1 MPERSAYESLPST
14 SLDAQ
19 PGTCTRCGHVA
30 GAEAKECPR
39 CGGAL
44 ASPIAAAPPAAPEA
58 RSYVEQT
65 IACTP
70 AELEAV
76 ARREAVDGWQLVDT
90 TVDESRPDRILANF
104 RRLAST
110 QEAAQSERKRAASA
124 PVSAPVAGTSTSS
137 DARTARKQKRADDR
151 ARRRQARP
159 STARPAGQ
167 FRPTAPARKPASAS
181 ESAQADGTYR
191 HEVYLAVLAASVAMA
206 VSWIGWPGI
215 FLLFAVPSAAKR
227 IARLSNAQLVVLGA
241 LALGLVSGMNEV
253 GFFVAL
259 WALPGVIKSTIGDER

>member
-1 MPERSAYESLPST
+1 MPEGSAYQSLPST

-30 GAEAKECPR
+30 GAQAEVCPR

-44 ASPIAAAPPAAPEA
+44 ASPAPAAPAAPEA

-65 IACTP
+65 IGCTP
-70 AELEAV
+70 AELETI

-90 TVDESRPDRILANF
+90 TVDEAQPDRILANF
-104 RRLAST
+104 RRPVST
-110 QEAAQSERKRAASA
+110 QEAARSERKRAASA
-124 PVSAPVAGTSTSS
+124 PVSAPVAGTSS
-137 DARTARKQKRADDR
+137 ARDVRSARKQQRADDR

-159 STARPAGQ
+159 SKARPAGES
-167 FRPTAPARKPASAS
+167 RPAAPARKPASAS
-181 ESAQADGTYR
+181 ESAQAEGEYR
-191 HEVYLAVLAASVAMA
+191 HEVYLAVLVASVAMA

-227 IARLSNAQLVVLGA
+227 IARLSNSQLLVLGA